1 MSGVQI
7 VLIVLAL
14 AALVIALVVYRL
26 RRFISLVRNKK
37 IGKNRDYLWN
47 LLYSLDWSGTTT
59 NNYGYAPAETTGPE
73 RFQLQMYAELA
84 KPHLA
89 KAKAAKHTDLLE
101 VSCGQGGGLA
111 HLVGSWPSPITAI
124 GMDKSENAV
133 ASCRKSHALVEH
145 LSFVQGDALAIPF
158 AAGSFDVV
166 VNVEASGDYG
176 NYEKFFSEV
185 HRVLRKSGV
194 FLYTDTS
201 KARLVESTKQALA
214 EAGFKT
220 NFRDI
225 AANVVA
231 ASIEDTPRRRAL
243 IKTRV
248 PFIYRW
254 LIRDA
259 FEDYAAV
266 EGSRRL
272 EKLKNGRLAYLMT
285 KAERI

>member
-1 MSGVQI
+1 MSVLQI
-7 VLIVLAL
+7 LLSVLALVVLAL
-14 AALVIALVVYRL
+14 AVVAYRL
-26 RRFISLVRNKK
+26 RRFISLVRNKS
-37 IGKNRDYLWN
+37 IGANRDYLWN
-47 LLYSLDWSGTTT
+47 LLYSLDWTGTTT

-89 KAKAAKHTDLLE
+89 KAKRAQHTDLLE

-111 HLVGSWPSPITAI
+111 HLVKNWPAPITAI

-133 ASCRKSHALVEH
+133 VSCRKSHGQVAN
-145 LSFVQGDALAIPF
+145 LSFAQGDALSIPF
-158 AAGSFDVV
+158 ADGSFDVV

-176 NYEKFFSEV
+176 NLEKFFSEV
-185 HRVLRKSGV
+185 HRVLRKGGV
-194 FLYTDTS
+194 FLYTDTCKFS
-201 KARLVESTKQALA
+201 RIDSTKQALA
-214 EAGFKT
+214 DAGFKAS
-220 NFRDI
+220 FRDI

-231 ASIEDTPRRRAL
+231 ASIEDTPRRLAL

-248 PFIYRW
+248 PFLYRW

-266 EGSRRL
+266 EGSGRL
-272 EKLKNGRLAYLMT
+272 EKLKNGRLVYLMAKT
-285 KAERI
+285 ERV

>member
-1 MSGVQI
+1 MSGLQI
-7 VLIVLAL
+7 ILIILAL
-14 AALVIALVVYRL
+14 AALAFAVVAYRL
-26 RRFISLVRNKK
+26 RRFISLVRNKE
-37 IGKNRDYLWN
+37 IGENRDYLWN
-47 LLYSLDWSGTTT
+47 LLYSLDWTGTTT

-73 RFQLQMYAELA
+73 RFQLQMYSELA

-111 HLVGSWPSPITAI
+111 HLVQIWPAPITAI
-124 GMDKSENAV
+124 GLDKSENAV
-133 ASCRKSHALVEH
+133 ASCRKSHAQVSN
-145 LSFVQGDALAIPF
+145 LSFAQGDALAIPF
-158 AAGSFDVV
+158 SDGSFDVV

-185 HRVLRKSGV
+185 HRVLRKGGV
-194 FLYTDTS
+194 FLYTDTC
-201 KARLVESTKQALA
+201 KAHLAEGTKKALA
-214 EAGFKT
+214 DAGFKT

-243 IKTRV
+243 IRTRV

-259 FEDYAAV
+259 FADYAAV
-266 EGSRRL
+266 EGSGRL
-272 EKLKNGRLAYLMT
+272 DKLKNGRLVYLMT

>member
-1 MSGVQI
+1 MSGLQI
-7 VLIVLAL
+7 VLSVLALLVLAL
-14 AALVIALVVYRL
+14 AVVAYRL
-26 RRFISLVRNKK
+26 RRFISLVRNKE
-37 IGKNRDYLWN
+37 IGENRDYLWN
-47 LLYSLDWSGTTT
+47 LLYSLDWTGTTT

-73 RFQLQMYAELA
+73 RFQLQMYSELA

-89 KAKAAKHTDLLE
+89 KAKKAKHTDLLE

-111 HLVGSWPSPITAI
+111 HLVETWPSPITAI

-133 ASCRKSHALVEH
+133 ASCRKSHAQISN
-145 LSFVQGDALAIPF
+145 LSFAHGDALAIPF
-158 AAGSFDVV
+158 PDGSFDVV

-185 HRVLRKSGV
+185 HRVLRKGGV
-194 FLYTDTS
+194 FLYTDTCKVS
-201 KARLVESTKQALA
+201 RVDSTKQALA
-214 EAGFKT
+214 DAGFKT
-220 NFRDI
+220 NFHDI

-231 ASIEDTPRRRAL
+231 ASIEDTPRRQTL

-259 FEDYAAV
+259 FENYAAV
-266 EGSRRL
+266 DGSGRL
-272 EKLKNGRLAYLMT
+272 EKLKNGRLVYLMT
-285 KAERI
+285 KAERV